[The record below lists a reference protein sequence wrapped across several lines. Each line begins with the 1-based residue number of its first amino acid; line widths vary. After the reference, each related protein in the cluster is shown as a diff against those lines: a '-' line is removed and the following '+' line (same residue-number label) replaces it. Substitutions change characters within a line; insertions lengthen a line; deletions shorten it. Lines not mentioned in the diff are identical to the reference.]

1 MAKKKSDKIDIIS
14 TVKNYFNYYI
24 DSLNNNKIILGLAI
38 LFFNIAS
45 KYLAIEISDSEEA
58 LIKNLVTR
66 ELFIFILIFINTR
79 DIILSIIL
87 TACFIILANTIFNTK
102 SQFCMI
108 PEKYRKLEKVLDS
121 NKDGI
126 VSEKEIENA
135 KKILEKANQQNIKK
149 YDFSY

>member
-1 MAKKKSDKIDIIS
+1 MAKKKNNIHIFS
-14 TVKNYFNYYI
+14 TIKNYFNYYI
-24 DSLNNNKIILGLAI
+24 DSLNNNKIIIGLAI

-66 ELFIFILIFINTR
+66 ELFIFVLIFINTR

-87 TACFIILANTIFNTK
+87 TACFVVLANTLFNSK
-102 SQFCMI
+102 STFCII

-121 NKDGI
+121 NKDGK

-135 KKILEKANQQNIKK
+135 KKILEKANIQNNKNYEI
-149 YDFSY
+149 SY